1 MTKVKALTLVAV
13 IIGGAV
19 TVLFLAIR
27 GLNKVLDRMDDNDE
41 WAELHAEDAQ
51 DLPDDINIP
60 EGVEG
65 FVPAP
70 RPRDWTNTQ
79 GNDSPA

>member
-13 IIGGAV
+13 ILGGAV

-41 WAELHAEDAQ
+41 WADLADNPEVVK
-51 DLPDDINIP
+51 DLPDDIP
-60 EGVEG
+60 QGVEG